1 MWLGPALF
9 VTVSVILWKY
19 LGAVF
24 VPDLL
29 ARAIYRAFPGL
40 AGMDLFILINTT
52 ILYFGGYVVVA
63 IFWRR
68 WKAYLRNPFFAGLAL
83 WLVNLFVI
91 LPLLGRGIL
100 GYRLP
105 QGWVSA
111 PLPPFPPSWCF

>member
-9 VTVSVILWKY
+9 ATVSIILWKY

-40 AGMDLFILINTT
+40 ASMDLFILINAAV
-52 ILYFGGYVVVA
+52 LYFGEYVLIA
-63 IFWRR
+63 ILWRPL
-68 WKAYLRNPFFAGLAL
+68 KAYLRNPVFAGLAL

-91 LPLLGRGIL
+91 LPFLGRGIL

-105 QGWVSA
+105 QEIGRASCRERV
-111 PLPPFPPSWCF
+111 